1 MFFNLENKEEDTI
14 YIFIDMDRKV
24 LIPFRGTEEEMLDM
38 WDILTK
44 QGMKIDRAENVLIW
58 TKDRN
63 PFTPLL

>member
-1 MFFNLENKEEDTI
+1 MFFNLENKKEDTI
-14 YIFIDMDRKV
+14 YIFVDMDRKV

>member
-1 MFFNLENKEEDTI
+1 MFFNLKQNDEDMI
-14 YIFIDMDRKV
+14 YIFVDMDRKV
-24 LIPFRGTEEEMLDM
+24 LIPFRGTEKEMLDM

-63 PFTPLL
+63 PFTSLL

>member
-1 MFFNLENKEEDTI
+1 MFFNFENKEEDTI
-14 YIFIDMDRKV
+14 YIFVDMDRKV

>member
-1 MFFNLENKEEDTI
+1 MFFNLKQNDEDMI
-14 YIFIDMDRKV
+14 YIFVDTDRKV

-63 PFTPLL
+63 PFTSLL

>member
-1 MFFNLENKEEDTI
+1 MFFNFENKEEDTI
-14 YIFIDMDRKV
+14 YIFVDMDRKV

-63 PFTPLL
+63 PFTPLM

>member
-1 MFFNLENKEEDTI
+1 MFFNLKQNDEDMI
-14 YIFIDMDRKV
+14 YIFVDMDRKV

-63 PFTPLL
+63 PFTSLL